1 MKIQLHL
8 SHTIVEC
15 ENKFLMRLG
24 SYRPTYDVD
33 FSAKERITLLS
44 GHPNG
49 DTQLFNLGTVSFTH
63 VKAERNKCLNL
74 KIKITFLLKYLV
86 CAINRAVFSRLNGL
100 RFWNLMRKRGYSV

>member
-15 ENKFLMRLG
+15 ENTFLNVAWQLQ
-24 SYRPTYDVD
+24 TTIDFYDVD
-33 FSAKERITLLS
+33 FSAKDRVTLLS

-49 DTQLFNLGTVSFTH
+49 DTQLLDLGTASFTH
-63 VKAERNKCLNL
+63 VKAARNKCLNL

-86 CAINRAVFSRLNGL
+86 CAINRGIFFTFEWFKPVVA
-100 RFWNLMRKRGYSV
+100 